1 MAQSNALAA
10 AASAQLIYLERQ
22 MSKLSAAD
30 FANYRTTTR
39 RFELS
44 PVLRDLIEIVAV
56 WIVRRRQRQA
66 LAELDEHLL
75 DDVGLSREQ
84 ARREAARPFWKR

>member
-1 MAQSNALAA
+1 MALSHAIPA
-10 AASAQLIYLERQ
+10 AASAQLINPERQ

-30 FANYRTTTR
+30 FVSYPATTN
-39 RFELS
+39 RFELP
-44 PVLRDLIEIVAV
+44 PVLRGLIETVAV

>member
-1 MAQSNALAA
+1 MAKSS
-10 AASAQLIYLERQ
+10 AS
-22 MSKLSAAD
+22 D
-30 FANYRTTTR
+30 FADYRTTPNR
-39 RFELS
+39 IELP
-44 PVLRDLIEIVAV
+44 PVLSSPISTIAV

-75 DDVGLSREQ
+75 NDVGLSREQ